1 MAIPSP
7 VTHLSITLAKKGFYK
22 GFNQT
27 VTIGSKAIIGLLVLC
42 AVFFSK
48 ETGTL
53 LLKIQGW
60 SFETFGPWYIYAM
73 AFVVFLCLALA
84 AFPAMGSVR
93 LGGEDAKP
101 EFKTFSWFS
110 MMFGAGMGIG
120 MLTFST
126 AEPIYHFASNPDTIM
141 GAVAPKTQETLRSVY
156 KWSFFH
162 WGLTAW
168 GCYGLVGLVL
178 AFFSYNRNLP
188 LTIRS
193 GLTPLFGKRLEG
205 TLGDVVD
212 ITAVIATILGI
223 AVTIGYGI
231 TQFASGVHTVIGAE
245 WMISND
251 GAPTNTAM
259 IIGLFIIMGASVI
272 SAVSGVGKGIKW
284 LSNLNMILS
293 FGLLAFF
300 LIFGSPV
307 VAMKSLFL
315 GLWDYMVNFPVQ
327 AMTYWPNS
335 GSEPAATLYKW
346 QSVWWT
352 VFYWAWWI
360 AFAPFVGLFFAR
372 ISQGRTIREYVIGTM
387 MVPALMCFIWFTFVG
402 GAAIDLEL
410 TGKAGGA
417 ILNAGQEAQLF
428 ATFGVML
435 SSGIAKG
442 MTIMVVVLLMT
453 YLITSADSGV
463 LIINTIL
470 SGGDDRKKGK
480 KHILFWGTMITLVIT
495 VLLLAGGLDAIK
507 SAMLLGALP
516 FSAIMVLMGFALI
529 KALIRDGLR
538 KKESLKT
545 AITDSNERNSYNV

>member
-1 MAIPSP
+1 
-7 VTHLSITLAKKGFYK
+7 
-22 GFNQT
+22 
-27 VTIGSKAIIGLLVLC
+27 
-42 AVFFSK
+42 
-48 ETGTL
+48 
-53 LLKIQGW
+53 
-60 SFETFGPWYIYAM
+60 
-73 AFVVFLCLALA
+73 
-84 AFPAMGSVR
+84 
-93 LGGEDAKP
+93 
-101 EFKTFSWFS
+101 
-110 MMFGAGMGIG
+110 
-120 MLTFST
+120 ML
-126 AEPIYHFASNPDTIM
+126 
-141 GAVAPKTQETLRSVY
+141 R
-156 KWSFFH
+156 
-162 WGLTAW
+162 
-168 GCYGLVGLVL
+168 LVGLVL

-205 TLGDVVD
+205 ILGDVVD

-231 TQFASGVHTVIGAE
+231 TQFASGVHTVINAG
-245 WMISND
+245 WIITND
-251 GAPTNTAM
+251 GSPTNTAM
-259 IIGLFIIMGASVI
+259 ITGLFIIMGASVI

-307 VAMKSLFL
+307 VAVKSLFL

-402 GAAIDLEL
+402 GTAIDLEL

-428 ATFGVML
+428 TTFGVML

-545 AITDSNERNSYNV
+545 VITDSNKRNSYNV